1 MRHALCALWVLC
13 ALWGLTLNGCSDAP
27 APSPELHG
35 LAPSQATSDLDVAVE
50 ISGSALTAR
59 VVTDFEHSEK
69 SALDATFLAS
79 LTPHDGAV
87 SPPIALLDVRLTDA
101 GTLQATVPAG
111 VPRGTYDLVVVDPA
125 QRTMTLRSAYRVVAS
140 AETVAGF
147 RIEPIGPQRARC
159 PFTVSLA
166 AVDVVGRV
174 VDGFSGSA
182 RLSDQSGALSPTD
195 TGPFVLG
202 RARVQVT
209 VAMPIASN
217 ALTVTDD
224 LGHASTADV
233 FEVKAGLPVAL
244 TVRSPP
250 QTLVVGACSPPLE
263 VEIVDVFGEPA
274 QAETSLRLAFR
285 AGPLD
290 DVRFFTEAACATA
303 ATEVQMR
310 PGDSRAVVHF
320 LTLRAGRPT
329 LRIESESLPS
339 IVQQQTVSP
348 GGPARLTF
356 ATPGQVVKTGTCSA
370 GVSVEVL
377 DAHENPSPVAE
388 ALAVI
393 VATGPG
399 TGGEASLHP
408 DPDCATPLGAF
419 GIAAGTASSPLYFM
433 GRAPGALRL
442 ELTSALGT
450 AWQEETITP

>member
-1 MRHALCALWVLC
+1 MRSALGALV
-13 ALWGLTLNGCSDAP
+13 ALTVTGCTDAP
-27 APSPELHG
+27 APLPELRG

-50 ISGSALTAR
+50 ISGSELTAR
-59 VVTDFEHSEK
+59 VVTDFDHAEK
-69 SALDATFLAS
+69 SALDATFTAS
-79 LTPHDGAV
+79 LTPHDGDA
-87 SPPIALLDVRLTDA
+87 SQAIALLDVRLTAA

-111 VPRGTYDLVVVDPA
+111 VPRGTYDLGVVDPA
-125 QRTMTLRSAYRVVAS
+125 QRTMTLLSAYRVVAS

-174 VDGFSGSA
+174 VDGFTGSA
-182 RLSDQSGALSPTD
+182 RLSDLSGALSPTD

-209 VAMPIASN
+209 VPAPFASN
-217 ALTVTDD
+217 ALTVTDE

-244 TVRSPP
+244 SVRSAP
-250 QTLVVGACSPPLE
+250 QTLVAGVCSQPLE

-274 QAETSLRLAFR
+274 QAETSLLLAFG

-290 DVRFFTEAACATA
+290 DVRFFADSTCATA
-303 ATEVQMR
+303 ATEVQMS
-310 PGDSRAVVHF
+310 PDDSRAAVHF
-320 LTLRAGRPT
+320 LTLRSGRPT
-329 LRIESESLPS
+329 LRIEGEALPS
-339 IVQQQTVSP
+339 TSQQQTVSP
-348 GGPARLTF
+348 GDPARLTF
-356 ATPGQVVKTGTCSA
+356 ATPGQVVKAGTCSA

-388 ALAVI
+388 ALAVTI
-393 VATGPG
+393 ATGPG
-399 TGGEASLHP
+399 SSGDASLHA
-408 DPDCATPLGAF
+408 DPDCATPLAAF
-419 GIAAGTASSPLYFM
+419 GIAAGTASSPLYFK